1 MQSTISVA
9 AMLLGAT
16 AIILGT
22 VGIGACKSTSELSD
36 TRIDTK
42 AGSTDDRLA
51 FRVIR
56 PPRQPSGR
64 AGRPSRRAMIPVPET
79 ARYLI
84 VISDPPSPTNSVL
97 AMPGPGRNTGGCT
110 EPVRMTSPARRD
122 LPWVDELVGKPGE
135 RDQGAAH
142 DVGAGAGADFLA
154 LEHGA
159 AL

>member
-22 VGIGACKSTSELSD
+22 VGIGACKSTSDLGD

-56 PPRQPSGR
+56 PPRQP
-64 AGRPSRRAMIPVPET
+64 
-79 ARYLI
+79 
-84 VISDPPSPTNSVL
+84 
-97 AMPGPGRNTGGCT
+97 
-110 EPVRMTSPARRD
+110 
-122 LPWVDELVGKPGE
+122 
-135 RDQGAAH
+135 
-142 DVGAGAGADFLA
+142 VGAPVAPPVGQP
-154 LEHGA
+154 
-159 AL
+159 

>member
-22 VGIGACKSTSELSD
+22 VGIGACKSTSDLSD

-56 PPRQPSGR
+56 PPRQPIG
-64 AGRPSRRAMIPVPET
+64 APVAPPVGRP
-79 ARYLI
+79 
-84 VISDPPSPTNSVL
+84 
-97 AMPGPGRNTGGCT
+97 
-110 EPVRMTSPARRD
+110 
-122 LPWVDELVGKPGE
+122 
-135 RDQGAAH
+135 
-142 DVGAGAGADFLA
+142 
-154 LEHGA
+154 
-159 AL
+159 

>member
-51 FRVIR
+51 FRMIR
-56 PPRQPSGR
+56 PPRQPSGWP
-64 AGRPSRRAMIPVPET
+64 ASPPVGR
-79 ARYLI
+79 
-84 VISDPPSPTNSVL
+84 
-97 AMPGPGRNTGGCT
+97 
-110 EPVRMTSPARRD
+110 
-122 LPWVDELVGKPGE
+122 
-135 RDQGAAH
+135 
-142 DVGAGAGADFLA
+142 
-154 LEHGA
+154 
-159 AL
+159 

>member
-22 VGIGACKSTSELSD
+22 VGIGACKSTSDLSD

-56 PPRQPSGR
+56 PPRQPNGAPVAPPVGR
-64 AGRPSRRAMIPVPET
+64 
-79 ARYLI
+79 
-84 VISDPPSPTNSVL
+84 
-97 AMPGPGRNTGGCT
+97 
-110 EPVRMTSPARRD
+110 
-122 LPWVDELVGKPGE
+122 
-135 RDQGAAH
+135 
-142 DVGAGAGADFLA
+142 
-154 LEHGA
+154 
-159 AL
+159 

>member
-22 VGIGACKSTSELSD
+22 VGIGACKSAGELSD

-56 PPRQPSGR
+56 PPRQPNAAPVAPPVGR
-64 AGRPSRRAMIPVPET
+64 
-79 ARYLI
+79 
-84 VISDPPSPTNSVL
+84 
-97 AMPGPGRNTGGCT
+97 
-110 EPVRMTSPARRD
+110 
-122 LPWVDELVGKPGE
+122 
-135 RDQGAAH
+135 
-142 DVGAGAGADFLA
+142 
-154 LEHGA
+154 
-159 AL
+159 

>member
-56 PPRQPSGR
+56 PPRQPSAPVAPPLGR
-64 AGRPSRRAMIPVPET
+64 
-79 ARYLI
+79 
-84 VISDPPSPTNSVL
+84 
-97 AMPGPGRNTGGCT
+97 
-110 EPVRMTSPARRD
+110 
-122 LPWVDELVGKPGE
+122 
-135 RDQGAAH
+135 
-142 DVGAGAGADFLA
+142 
-154 LEHGA
+154 
-159 AL
+159 